1 MLNDADGYQGS
12 GEVDGEASGTV
23 KDADALFS
31 KLKRFVKADHNSKG
45 QVNWRREARED
56 FDFDAGEQLNEE
68 DKAILQDAKRP
79 IVIFN
84 RVGTTVDSVAGQ
96 EVGHARKPIEDRAIL
111 GLVRGRSQKLRG
123 EVMNAGDMERSQR
136 WPQKRPFGKSF

>member
-1 MLNDADGYQGS
+1 MLQDGNGYQAS
-12 GEVDGEASGTV
+12 GDVDGEPGGKV

-31 KLKRFVKADHNSKG
+31 RLKRLVKSDDNSKG
-45 QVNWRREARED
+45 QVAWRKEARED
-56 FDFDAGEQLNEE
+56 FDFDAGEQLNED

-96 EVGHARKPIEDRAIL
+96 EVANRQEVQFLPRRL
-111 GLVRGRSQKLRG
+111 GVAKKNELLTSAAKWFR
-123 EVMNAGDMERSQR
+123 
-136 WPQKRPFGKSF
+136 